1 MDLENNIQ
9 EFLTSIDIDFDL
21 PFEIN
26 QFQIFNDL
34 LVIFEINPEIIEELN
49 ESQLCLKYYI
59 EITLEKKLKQL
70 YKYNSNTEKVNELK
84 KLKLPEQRT
93 QEWYDMRKNKL
104 TARYWSCKHSWTR
117 GGSKRRCPKGRRCK
131 R

>member
-26 QFQIFNDL
+26 HFQIFNDL

-59 EITLEKKLKQL
+59 EITLEKNLKLL

-84 KLKLPEQRT
+84 KLNDLNKEL
-93 QEWYDMRKNKL
+93 KN
-104 TARYWSCKHSWTR
+104 
-117 GGSKRRCPKGRRCK
+117 GMI
-131 R
+131 